1 MKKFTSFC
9 LIALFLT
16 GLNLQSIAQNTSTNC
31 TKAITSVEYSRL
43 LNRLKIA
50 PNDSEKLAL
59 AKLSIKTNCFTSQ
72 QVKELALT
80 FLDDNYKSEF
90 VIEIHPKTINN
101 EDFYEV
107 YDAFMSFSTVLR
119 LHDYFK
125 SSENNITQNT
135 VNEVKTDIKSVE
147 APAKITF
154 PNLNYPSVFQYN
166 GERSCEK
173 PIDESTFMEI
183 AQQIQSQNGKEFNQL
198 TVASIASSSYCL
210 SAEQTMKLSTLINNE
225 DFRYN
230 YLSKAYPNVF
240 DKGNM
245 KNAGLVFKTK
255 TNLDKW
261 TIFMEENY
269 EETNTKTLAN
279 NTIVVKC
286 EITNDEFSGILE
298 SINQIAFET
307 TKINHTKNIIES
319 KKCFTANQIA
329 QIMKQFSFERSMVDI
344 AKFAY
349 DYCIDTDNYF
359 KLNNELTHSSSKE
372 ELIKFTQSKKK

>member
-1 MKKFTSFC
+1 MKKFTSYF
-9 LIALFLT
+9 LIIVLISVF
-16 GLNLQSIAQNTSTNC
+16 NLQSIAQNITTNC
-31 TKAITSVEYSRL
+31 SKAINSVEYSRL
-43 LNRLKIA
+43 LNRLKTA
-50 PNDSEKLAL
+50 PNDTEKLAL
-59 AKLSIKTNCFTSQ
+59 AKLSIQNNCFTTQ

-80 FLDDNYKSEF
+80 FLDDNFKSEF

-101 EDFYEV
+101 QDFYEV

-119 LHDYFK
+119 LHDYFALK
-125 SSENNITQNT
+125 NDLKQDTSTAKTTETKT
-135 VNEVKTDIKSVE
+135 VVTLS
-147 APAKITF
+147 KITF
-154 PNLNYPSVFQYN
+154 PNLNYPSVYKYN

-173 PIDESTFMEI
+173 PIDENTFMEI
-183 AQQIQSQNGKEFNQL
+183 AQQIQSQIGKDFNQL

-210 SAEQTMKLSTLINNE
+210 STEQTMKLSTLITNE

-230 YLSKAYPNVF
+230 YLTKAYPNVF
-240 DKGNM
+240 DYGNM

-261 TIFMEENY
+261 TIFMEENF
-269 EETNTKTLAN
+269 TDANTKKEVN
-279 NTIVVKC
+279 NTVVVKC
-286 EITNDEFSGILE
+286 EVSNDEFKGILE
-298 SINQIAFET
+298 SVNQIAFET
-307 TKINHTKNIIES
+307 TKINHTKTIIEA

-329 QIMKQFSFERSMVDI
+329 QIMKQFSFERSMVEI

>member
-9 LIALFLT
+9 LIFLFLA
-16 GLNLQSIAQNTSTNC
+16 GLNLQSIAQNNAANC

-50 PNDSEKLAL
+50 PNDTEKLGL
-59 AKLSIKTNCFTSQ
+59 AKLSIRNNCFTTQ

-80 FLDDNYKSEF
+80 FLDDNFKSEF

-101 EDFYEV
+101 QDFYEV
-107 YDAFMSFSTVLR
+107 YDAFMSFSTVMR

-125 SSENNITQNT
+125 SSESNVTQSV
-135 VNEVKTDIKSVE
+135 VNEVKTEVKTVDEPV
-147 APAKITF
+147 KITF

-173 PIDESTFMEI
+173 PIDESSFMEI
-183 AQQIQSQNGKEFNQL
+183 AQQVQAQNGKDFNQL

-210 SAEQTMKLSTLINNE
+210 SAEQTMKLSTLISNE
-225 DFRYN
+225 DFRFN

-245 KNAGLVFKTK
+245 KNAGLVLKM
-255 TNLDKW
+255 NANQVKW
-261 TIFMEENY
+261 KNFMEENY
-269 EETNTKTLAN
+269 VDANTKTVAN

-286 EITNDEFSGILE
+286 EVTNDEFSGIVE
-298 SINQIAFET
+298 SINQIAFES
-307 TKINHTKNIIES
+307 TKINHTKNLIES
-319 KKCFTANQIA
+319 KKCFTSNQIA
-329 QIMKQFSFERSMVDI
+329 QILKQFSFERSMVDI

-359 KLNNELTHSSSKE
+359 KLNNEFTHSSSKE

>member
-1 MKKFTSFC
+1 MKPITSSF
-9 LIALFLT
+9 LFFLFLVGWFT
-16 GLNLQSIAQNTSTNC
+16 PIIAQHNSMNC
-31 TKAITSVEYSRL
+31 SKVINSVEYSSL

-50 PNDSEKLAL
+50 PNDNEKLIL
-59 AKLSIKTNCFTSQ
+59 AKISLDKNCFTTQ

-101 EDFYEV
+101 HNFYEV

-119 LHDYFK
+119 LHDYFALK
-125 SSENNITQNT
+125 NDLKQDTSTA
-135 VNEVKTDIKSVE
+135 KTTESKTLETPS
-147 APAKITF
+147 KITF
-154 PNLNYPSVFQYN
+154 PNLNYPSVYQYN
-166 GERSCEK
+166 GERLCEK
-173 PIDESTFMEI
+173 PLDENTFMGI
-183 AQQIQSQNGKEFNQL
+183 AQQIQSQNGKDFNQL
-198 TVASIASSSYCL
+198 SVASIASSSYCL
-210 SAEQTMKLSTLINNE
+210 STEQAMKLSTLINNE

-230 YLSKAYPNVF
+230 YLTKAYPSVF
-240 DKGNM
+240 DNGNM

-261 TIFMEENY
+261 TNFIVENITD
-269 EETNTKTLAN
+269 TNTKKELSNAV
-279 NTIVVKC
+279 VVKC
-286 EITNDEFSGILE
+286 EVSADEFKGILE
-298 SINQIAFET
+298 SVNQIAFET
-307 TKINHTKNIIES
+307 TKINHTKIIIEA

-329 QIMKQFSFERSMVDI
+329 QIMKQFSFERSMVEI

>member
-1 MKKFTSFC
+1 MKKFTSYC
-9 LIALFLT
+9 LIALFLA
-16 GLNLQSIAQNTSTNC
+16 GLNLQSIAQNSTTNC
-31 TKAITSVEYSRL
+31 TRAITSVEYSRL
-43 LNRLKIA
+43 LSRLKIA
-50 PNDSEKLAL
+50 PNDTEKLGL
-59 AKLSIKTNCFTSQ
+59 AKMSIRTSCFTTK
-72 QVKELALT
+72 QVKEMALT
-80 FLDDNYKSEF
+80 FLDDNFRSEF
-90 VIEIHPKTINN
+90 VIEIHPKTLNN

-107 YDAFMSFSTVLR
+107 YDAFMYFSSVLR

-125 SSENNITQNT
+125 SSESNIIQNT
-135 VNEVKTDIKSVE
+135 VNQVKTDVKTVE

-154 PNLNYPSVFQYN
+154 PNLNYPSVFKYN

-173 PIDESTFMEI
+173 PIDESSFMEI
-183 AQQIQSQNGKEFNQL
+183 AQQIQSQNGKDFNQL

-210 SAEQTMKLSTLINNE
+210 SAEQTMKLSTLISNE
-225 DFRYN
+225 DFRFN

-245 KNAGLVFKTK
+245 KNAGLVLKMK
-255 TNLDKW
+255 VNQDKW
-261 TIFMEENY
+261 DDFYNDQTEL
-269 EETNTKTLAN
+269 TAVNTQSTA
-279 NTIVVKC
+279 IVVTC
-286 EITNDEFSGILE
+286 EISNDEFSAILQ
-298 SINQIAFET
+298 SINQISFES
-307 TKINHTKNIIES
+307 TKMNHTKNIIES
-319 KKCFTANQIA
+319 KKCFTSNQIA